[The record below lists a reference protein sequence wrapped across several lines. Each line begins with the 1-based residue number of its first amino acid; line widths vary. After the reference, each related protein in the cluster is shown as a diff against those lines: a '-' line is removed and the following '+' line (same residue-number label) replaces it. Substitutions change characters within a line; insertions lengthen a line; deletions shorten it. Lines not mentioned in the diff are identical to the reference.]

1 MSSEQYL
8 SKVDNLPI
16 RPSGPWIKDKYYY
29 LSRYSTIFT
38 KAMRRKWNLTFVD
51 LFAGPGR
58 CLIEATGKEVDGS
71 ALQSL
76 QYDFHKYIFVEQHPS
91 CLAALKERSNK
102 SPKAQNINF
111 FEGDCNALAG
121 DIAQSMSSQD
131 LHLIFAD
138 PTKINIHFKTI
149 EQLTC
154 NKKADLL
161 LNIQFGMDIKRNF
174 ARYKKEGDS
183 SPMGLFLGGGVDWGA
198 INESLDVI
206 KFYKKKIKDL
216 GFSTVE
222 YKDMEVRNTKNA
234 SMYFLFFASR
244 NSKGI
249 EFWKKITS
257 KHSSGQLEFL

>member
-206 KFYKKKIKDL
+206 KLYKKKIKDL